1 MYLTPVTISYR
12 IFTQKLWCETYD
24 KKQLTKDEVKRQN
37 VIHELFQGE
46 EELVHNLEL
55 AEKVFTFLLSLKIMK
70 LQFYCLEFE
79 LTESLIVFYLLKFF
93 FEDLR

>member
-1 MYLTPVTISYR
+1 MFKTHFTIFYR

-24 KKQLTKDEVKRQN
+24 KKQLTKEEVKRQN

-55 AEKVFTFLLSLKIMK
+55 AEKVFNF
-70 LQFYCLEFE
+70 C
-79 LTESLIVFYLLKFF
+79 
-93 FEDLR
+93 